1 MKGSKRVDVLGIGDS
16 VLGVGSWV
24 LGFGFS
30 VKARA
35 VQNG

>member
-1 MKGSKRVDVLGIGDS
+1 MKGNKRVDVLGIGDS